1 MSQCGKKAKFTL
13 TNNISWTE
21 NGDFAEFFV
30 KNSNVFVST
39 DCHFCTWKEKK
50 MNEHAALEIVF
61 RYFVPKIIVT
71 TLQITKIV
79 THVISWNYAYLLK
92 AKSYQIFSAVV
103 PFLFQLYFALQ
114 GKSRKFLL
122 LFPTFSPILFCL
134 FASPNLKGWVEKLFH
149 SSQAILMTWI
159 SFRKNTKNFEKEKST
174 ICKSKQKY

>member
-1 MSQCGKKAKFTL
+1 MALANVTVWKKSKIHSYEQYFV
-13 TNNISWTE
+13 NWKWWFHGI
-21 NGDFAEFFV
+21 FV

-92 AKSYQIFSAVV
+92 AKSYQIFSAVFISTLLCIAREV
-103 PFLFQLYFALQ
+103 SQILTFVSNFFSHIILPFCFAE
-114 GKSRKFLL
+114 
-122 LFPTFSPILFCL
+122 P
-134 FASPNLKGWVEKLFH
+134 KGVGWK
-149 SSQAILMTWI
+149 TI
-159 SFRKNTKNFEKEKST
+159 SF
-174 ICKSKQKY
+174 